1 MMMILPENVSTTTD
15 CVKTL
20 PLFLKWI
27 IHIKIFCYNETDG
40 LSFIKMGEDT
50 SKLYPFNYPVVRLFI
65 NLILIWGERERERR
79 WLKEEELSKSTQP
92 DVRPIIINLSWIA
105 TKGSEKLDQRK
116 WNIYIWRVSSMHIF
130 NASWIRWIG
139 RLGTPW
145 FPKAIHLLIEHLRKV
160 HTSCYVC

>member
-27 IHIKIFCYNETDG
+27 IHTKIFCYNETDG

-65 NLILIWGERERERR
+65 NLILIWGERIERERERERR
-79 WLKEEELSKSTQP
+79 WLKEEELSKCTQP

-105 TKGSEKLDQRK
+105 TKGSEQVRATKIKYLYLTYF
-116 WNIYIWRVSSMHIF
+116 IVSSLSIELETDELKGWEPRDSQKQFIF
-130 NASWIRWIG
+130 
-139 RLGTPW
+139 
-145 FPKAIHLLIEHLRKV
+145 
-160 HTSCYVC
+160 

>member
-27 IHIKIFCYNETDG
+27 IHIKIFVIMKPMVSP
-40 LSFIKMGEDT
+40 LSKWGKIHQNYTHLTTLLYVSSSISFWYGE
-50 SKLYPFNYPVVRLFI
+50 REER
-65 NLILIWGERERERR
+65 ERERERR

-105 TKGSEKLDQRK
+105 TKGSEQVRATKIKYLYLTYF
-116 WNIYIWRVSSMHIF
+116 IVSSLSIELETDELKGWEPRDSQKQFIF
-130 NASWIRWIG
+130 
-139 RLGTPW
+139 
-145 FPKAIHLLIEHLRKV
+145 
-160 HTSCYVC
+160 

>member
-1 MMMILPENVSTTTD
+1 MSDDDWTKLMMMILPENVSTTTD

-65 NLILIWGERERERR
+65 NLILIWGERIERERER
-79 WLKEEELSKSTQP
+79 EKDGWKKKSC
-92 DVRPIIINLSWIA
+92 L
-105 TKGSEKLDQRK
+105 
-116 WNIYIWRVSSMHIF
+116 
-130 NASWIRWIG
+130 
-139 RLGTPW
+139 
-145 FPKAIHLLIEHLRKV
+145 KV
-160 HTSCYVC
+160 HNQTFDPSSSIYLQLPPKDPNTSRARKNKIFIFDVFHRCIF